1 MNHTTTHG
9 AALGTRPSDHVAEE
23 LQRYDEHL
31 RDVNGLAA
39 GTRQDRIR
47 VAGRLLRQKFKGRA
61 IDIAKLRPDDV
72 RLFLASQL
80 EAHRT
85 ASSASCLAAGLR
97 SYFRYRTTC
106 GDRVGGLI
114 AVISNPVHWRLA
126 SLPRALKADEVTRLL
141 NSFTSARRWPRRG
154 YAVVRCA
161 LDLGLRAGEIAHLMI
176 SDIDWRSGTVTL
188 RGTKS
193 LRQDILPLPV
203 ETGQALADYL
213 QHERPVTSNPFIFVR
228 HNGVHD
234 QPITSS
240 AIQKVI
246 KWACRRAGLMHFSA
260 HSLRHTLA
268 CRLVENGSS
277 LKEVADVLRHRSLN
291 ATLIYAKLDTP
302 KLSMVPLPW
311 PVSHSP
317 LQRHRSLNTSLIRAK
332 RDTPKLSMVA
342 LPWPRS
348 QS

>member
-1 MNHTTTHG
+1 MNDTTTHH
-9 AALGTRPSDHVAEE
+9 AALSPRPSDHVAEE
-23 LQRYDEHL
+23 LHRYDEHL

-39 GTRQDRIR
+39 GTRYNRIR
-47 VAGRLLRQKFKGRA
+47 VAGRLLRQNFNGRV
-61 IDIAKLRPDDV
+61 IDIAKLRPDDI
-72 RLFLASQL
+72 RQFLASQL
-80 EAHRT
+80 DAHRT
-85 ASSASCLAAGLR
+85 ASNASYLAAGLR

-126 SLPRALKADEVTRLL
+126 SLPHALKPDEVERLL
-141 NSFTSARRWPRRG
+141 NSFAFARRWPKRG
-154 YAVVRCA
+154 YAIVRCA
-161 LDLGLRAGEIAHLMI
+161 LDMGLRSCEIAHLMI
-176 SDIDWRSGTVTL
+176 SDIDWRSGAVTL

-213 QHERPVTSNPFIFVR
+213 QHERPTSSHRAIFVR
-228 HNGVHD
+228 HRGALD
-234 QPITSS
+234 QPVTSS
-240 AIQKVI
+240 TIQKVI
-246 KWACRRAGLMHFSA
+246 KWACRRAGLMNFSA

-291 ATLIYAKLDTP
+291 TTLIYAKLDTP
-302 KLSMVPLPW
+302 KLSTVPLPW
-311 PVSHSP
+311 PG
-317 LQRHRSLNTSLIRAK
+317 
-332 RDTPKLSMVA
+332 
-342 LPWPRS
+342 S

>member
-1 MNHTTTHG
+1 MNHTTTRR
-9 AALGTRPSDHVAEE
+9 AALGTQPSDHVAEE
-23 LQRYDEHL
+23 LHRYGEHL

-72 RLFLASQL
+72 RQFLASQL
-80 EAHRT
+80 DAHRT
-85 ASSASCLAAGLR
+85 ASNASYLAAGLR

-126 SLPRALKADEVTRLL
+126 SLPHALKPDEVEHLL
-141 NSFTSARRWPRRG
+141 NSFKFARRWPKRG
-154 YAVVRCA
+154 YAIVRCA
-161 LDLGLRAGEIAHLMI
+161 LDMGLRSCEIAHLMI

-213 QHERPVTSNPFIFVR
+213 QHERPTSNHPAIFVR
-228 HNGVHD
+228 HRGAHD
-234 QPITSS
+234 LPVTPSTIRN
-240 AIQKVI
+240 VI
-246 KWACRRAGLMHFSA
+246 KWACRRVGLMHSSA
-260 HSLRHTLA
+260 HALRHTLA
-268 CRLVENGSS
+268 CRLVEKGSS

-291 ATLIYAKLDTP
+291 TTLIYAKLDTP
-302 KLSMVPLPW
+302 KLSTVPLPW
-311 PVSHSP
+311 PG
-317 LQRHRSLNTSLIRAK
+317 
-332 RDTPKLSMVA
+332 
-342 LPWPRS
+342 S